1 MAKKKPKQE
10 PEEIPS
16 DYPDDARILSPLDD
30 QMLTEKEEAYWNA
43 VNSIIGEGEKLED
56 ADGGTEGS

>member
-1 MAKKKPKQE
+1 MAKQKPKQE

-16 DYPDDARILSPLDD
+16 NESDDAKILSPLDD
-30 QMLTEKEEAYWNA
+30 QILTEEEEAYWNA

-56 ADGGTEGS
+56 TDTEGS

>member
-16 DYPDDARILSPLDD
+16 DEPDDARILSPLDD
-30 QMLTEKEEAYWNA
+30 QMLTEEEEAYWRA
-43 VNSIIGEGEKLED
+43 ARSISGEGEKLED
-56 ADGGTEGS
+56 ADDDTEGS